1 MDEMRGGDVLPAG
14 TRLEE
19 FEIERE
25 LGAGGFGVT
34 YLAHDT
40 SLDRQVAIKEYLPQA
55 WGTRWPDG
63 GVGPRL
69 ATHAENYRRGRERF
83 LEEARVLARLRHPNV
98 LQVHRV
104 IEKRGTAYMVT
115 EYVEGRSL
123 EAALRTEGPWPES
136 RVLALLDAL
145 TAGLEPVHAAGLVH
159 RDISPENV
167 MLRGDGSPVLIDF
180 SGFGADDLDPEHWP
194 RYAPIEQYST
204 KDRGPWTD
212 VYALGAVAYAALGGR
227 VPEAPERTG
236 NDGGD
241 TWRPVAEV
249 SAHGVSPGFAAAI
262 GAALALR
269 GSDRPQS
276 LAEWRSRL
284 GLPAAGGTA
293 DMPGGAAAGPR
304 APVPPA
310 PDSGPAGPRM
320 HPASRSRP
328 VTHQTSRPGGAFDG
342 PAVAGGVGQETRR
355 RHEVTMDE
363 MRGGYVLPAGTR
375 LEEFEIE
382 RELGEDGFGVTY
394 LAHDRSL
401 DRQVAIKEYLP
412 HDWATRWPG
421 GAVGPWSVTHAES
434 YRWGLERFW
443 EEARVLARLH
453 HPHVVQV
460 YRVIEAR
467 GTAYMVTE
475 YVEGRS
481 LAEALRA
488 EGPWPEARVLALLD
502 ELTAGL
508 GPVHAAGL
516 VHRDIKPANVMLRG
530 DGSPVLINFYAARQM
545 VGRQSRPVT
554 AILTPGY
561 APLEQYNTKGK
572 QGPWTDVY
580 ALGAVAYEALS
591 GRVPEEA
598 TARMEDDT
606 LPPVAGVAAH
616 GVNPGC
622 AAAIGAALALRGPD
636 RPQSLAEWRSRLGL
650 PAAGGAADTP
660 GGAATGPRA
669 PAPDSGPAGPRT
681 HPASRSRPVRPG

>member
-1 MDEMRGGDVLPAG
+1 
-14 TRLEE
+14 
-19 FEIERE
+19 
-25 LGAGGFGVT
+25 
-34 YLAHDT
+34 
-40 SLDRQVAIKEYLPQA
+40 
-55 WGTRWPDG
+55 
-63 GVGPRL
+63 
-69 ATHAENYRRGRERF
+69 
-83 LEEARVLARLRHPNV
+83 
-98 LQVHRV
+98 
-104 IEKRGTAYMVT
+104 
-115 EYVEGRSL
+115 
-123 EAALRTEGPWPES
+123 
-136 RVLALLDAL
+136 
-145 TAGLEPVHAAGLVH
+145 
-159 RDISPENV
+159 
-167 MLRGDGSPVLIDF
+167 
-180 SGFGADDLDPEHWP
+180 
-194 RYAPIEQYST
+194 
-204 KDRGPWTD
+204 
-212 VYALGAVAYAALGGR
+212 
-227 VPEAPERTG
+227 
-236 NDGGD
+236 
-241 TWRPVAEV
+241 
-249 SAHGVSPGFAAAI
+249 
-262 GAALALR
+262 
-269 GSDRPQS
+269 
-276 LAEWRSRL
+276 
-284 GLPAAGGTA
+284 
-293 DMPGGAAAGPR
+293 
-304 APVPPA
+304 
-310 PDSGPAGPRM
+310 
-320 HPASRSRP
+320 
-328 VTHQTSRPGGAFDG
+328 
-342 PAVAGGVGQETRR
+342 
-355 RHEVTMDE
+355 MDE

-421 GAVGPWSVTHAES
+421 GAVGPRSVTHAED

-453 HPHVVQV
+453 HPHVVQM

-481 LAEALRA
+481 LAEALQA
-488 EGPWPEARVLALLD
+488 EGPWPEPRVLALLD
-502 ELTAGL
+502 ALTSGL

-530 DGSPVLINFYAARQM
+530 DGSPVLINFYAARQI

-606 LPPVAGVAAH
+606 LRPVAEVAAH
-616 GVNPGC
+616 GVSPGF

-660 GGAATGPRA
+660 GGAAAGTPRA
-669 PAPDSGPAGPRT
+669 VPPADSGPAEPRT
-681 HPASRSRPVRPG
+681 HPASRSRPVRQPG